1 MCAVRPRNAT
11 TAHVNRGMT
20 SLAHTRKR
28 GVGGGVQR
36 ERERVGGR
44 TDCTHA
50 EMQEGEEVLSGS
62 SSPGKRAHNNNN
74 NFLQIKKKEGM
85 K

>member
-1 MCAVRPRNAT
+1 
-11 TAHVNRGMT
+11 MT

-28 GVGGGVQR
+28 GVGGGGVQ
-36 ERERVGGR
+36 RERVGGR

-50 EMQEGEEVLSGS
+50 EMQEGEEEVLSG

-74 NFLQIKKKEGM
+74 NNFFPN
-85 K
+85 

>member
-1 MCAVRPRNAT
+1 
-11 TAHVNRGMT
+11 MT

-28 GVGGGVQR
+28 GGGVQ
-36 ERERVGGR
+36 RERVGGR

-50 EMQEGEEVLSGS
+50 EMQEEEVLSGS

-74 NFLQIKKKEGM
+74 NNNFFQIKKRKG
-85 K
+85 